1 MFTLSD
7 NYLCNDSPYDFEVF
21 LRLKGVLV
29 RATVELLNTLEDQSK
44 YLVELEK
51 TTETTKSKQ
60 MVKIIMEPIDWYL
73 FWIYFFFS

>member
-7 NYLCNDSPYDFEVF
+7 NYLCNDSLYDFEVF

-60 MVKIIMEPIDWYL
+60 MVKIIMEPID
-73 FWIYFFFS
+73 

>member
-1 MFTLSD
+1 MFTLSE

-44 YLVELEK
+44 YLVELEALEK
-51 TTETTKSKQ
+51 TTETPETPKSKQ
-60 MVKIIMEPIDWYL
+60 MVKIIMEPID
-73 FWIYFFFS
+73 